1 MRKFLVTTLFLVLNI
16 NLSANSKL
24 FDYDVWAKDLKVMIE
39 LSSSQMQTL
48 KGSDKNNNM
57 VRDDVENYIKDKYKN
72 DKFQKVMFLEAAKKI
87 QQILT
92 LTNKAT
98 KATHKQLDDELL
110 QIYTCRDYILYKN
123 NDIDVEKELKDKIIF
138 KSKVLNTKERLDA
151 YLAHK
156 KVIPFDYSLPTN
168 DILKLQREQCV
179 SIYKKIKNENADN
192 LSAMN

>member
-1 MRKFLVTTLFLVLNI
+1 MKNFLVITMFLVFGLS
-16 NLSANSKL
+16 LSADSKL

-39 LSSSQMQTL
+39 LNSSEVDTI

-57 VRDDVENYIKDKYKN
+57 VRDDVENYIKEKYQD

-92 LTNKAT
+92 LSKKSTVD
-98 KATHKQLDDELL
+98 THKQLDDELL

-123 NDIDVEKELKDKIIF
+123 SDVDVEKELKEKTVF
-138 KSKVLNTKERLDA
+138 KGKVLNTKERLDA
-151 YLAHK
+151 YLSHK
-156 KVIPFDYSLPTN
+156 KVIPFEYSLPS
-168 DILKLQREQCV
+168 DKMLRVQREQCITIHDEI
-179 SIYKKIKNENADN
+179 SKGSEDS